1 MDLSVPFQLAIITV
15 VAFLCQWLS
24 WRIKLPAILP
34 LLLTGLALGPL
45 WGVLQPK
52 ELFGDLLLPGVSLAV
67 SIILFEGAMTLRFD
81 EIRGLEKTVRR
92 LVTWGAL
99 VTWSIVTVSAWW
111 VLKLP
116 LGLALLFGALV
127 VVTGPTVIVP
137 LLRSVRPV
145 SSVSRLLRWEGIVID
160 PLGAIFAVL
169 AYELVV
175 ASGQDGA
182 ILHTLWLFFQ
192 TIGVGAAIGCAVAF
206 GLAELL
212 DRKSTRLNSSHN

>member
-81 EIRGLEKTVRR
+81 EIR
-92 LVTWGAL
+92 
-99 VTWSIVTVSAWW
+99 
-111 VLKLP
+111 
-116 LGLALLFGALV
+116 
-127 VVTGPTVIVP
+127 
-137 LLRSVRPV
+137 RSEEHT
-145 SSVSRLLRWEGIVID
+145 S
-160 PLGAIFAVL
+160 
-169 AYELVV
+169 ELQ
-175 ASGQDGA
+175 SQ
-182 ILHTLWLFFQ
+182 
-192 TIGVGAAIGCAVAF
+192 
-206 GLAELL
+206 
-212 DRKSTRLNSSHN
+212 